1 MGSVER
7 HQPMTGHGGALPPWS
22 AAPDNVIPGAV
33 ALDAVMAASSKAV
46 VLVSVPWA
54 CPVGFWYGL
63 SIRLRE
69 PQPHG
74 TPEIGPLFEPHGRD
88 LESGSPLFGA
98 GERFHFTLAFAD
110 GRTPRFPGAIT
121 APSPADP
128 EPDDQIAHRGLM
140 GKATAQRS
148 YSTWW
153 VWPLPPP
160 GPLSF
165 LCSWPAMAIGK
176 TCVEMDSGPIRDA
189 AARAIEL
196 WPPGPGHCFDGRH
209 GRRGW

>member
-46 VLVSVPWA
+46 VLVSVLWA

-74 TPEIGPLFEPHGRD
+74 IPEIGPFFQPRSRG
-88 LESGSPLFGA
+88 LESGSVMYGA
-98 GERFHFTLAFAD
+98 GEQFHFTVAFAD
-110 GRTPRFPGAIT
+110 GNGNDLTLAEEVASDIQDQLFDILSAHHQGWENNEGGYGEIAL
-121 APSPADP
+121 DL
-128 EPDDQIAHRGLM
+128 DDGVPTLDWSHYDYVVDTNL
-140 GKATAQRS
+140 TS
-148 YSTWW
+148 HE
-153 VWPLPPP
+153 
-160 GPLSF
+160 F
-165 LCSWPAMAIGK
+165 
-176 TCVEMDSGPIRDA
+176 
-189 AARAIEL
+189 
-196 WPPGPGHCFDGRH
+196 
-209 GRRGW
+209 